1 MQKRLILLFL
11 LLFPIVNLFHSCVC
25 DVTTKYESYTHKTLL
40 LKNLDNSGAKAVE
53 TNASQINK
61 NAYGIRVYL
70 TSEINSVAS
79 SKQNH
84 FNFIQSVHAM
94 TVYCPPEYIFSP
106 SDSIVSMKIITV
118 NDFDDLHS
126 ENSDITHY
134 FRIANSYSTIDKYV
148 ANMTFTY
155 ESDIEFE
162 ASPIRKIEID
172 LLLMTAPA
180 KTQNHQFKIQ
190 ITLSDGR
197 ILEEQTSEIELL

>member
-1 MQKRLILLFL
+1 MQKRLIILFL
-11 LLFPIVNLFHSCVC
+11 LLFPFVNLFHSCGC

-40 LKNLDNSGAKAVE
+40 LENLDNSGAKAVE

-70 TSEINSVAS
+70 TREKNSVAS
-79 SKQNH
+79 AKQNH
-84 FNFIQSVHAM
+84 FSFIQSVHAM

-106 SDSIVSMKIITV
+106 SDSIVSVKIITV

-126 ENSDITHY
+126 ENSDITQY

-148 ANMTFTY
+148 ANMTFTE

-162 ASPIRKIEID
+162 ASRIRKIEID
-172 LLLMTAPA
+172 LLLMTPPA
-180 KTQNHQFKIQ
+180 KTHNHQFIIQ
-190 ITLSDGR
+190 VALSDGR
-197 ILEEQTSEIELL
+197 TLEQQTSEIELI